1 MNDLLYLLE
10 YIIWFALI
18 EFPNDFYLIR
28 SEITMCKLYED
39 TRILNSINNKKDPG
53 TSTSQFVSRTGTIAS
68 QYRNYK
74 HNNSENL
81 SSGLKISDPDR
92 LSQKIRN
99 TGMYKLNVR
108 SRL

>member
-18 EFPNDFYLIR
+18 EFPNDLYLIR

-39 TRILNSINNKKDPG
+39 TRILNSINNKGDPG

-68 QYRNYK
+68 QYKNYK
-74 HNNSENL
+74 HNSE
-81 SSGLKISDPDR
+81 KISGPNC
-92 LSQKIRN
+92 SSKKIRN
-99 TGMYKLNVR
+99 TGMYELHVR